1 MIIRNEERRRHKR
14 ITAQIRIRMS
24 ESSAEIVHIN
34 GITRNLSL
42 GGACIELDQKVPVF
56 TVCKLFLGNM
66 VSEGCELDG
75 RILWIKELINPE
87 AKDSFSY
94 LVGIQF
100 LSFNSEEKRKFLLEL
115 MGNNI

>member
-1 MIIRNEERRRHKR
+1 MTIRNEERRRHKR

-24 ESSAEIVHIN
+24 ESSEEIVHVN

-56 TVCKLFLGNM
+56 TVCKIFLGNINA
-66 VSEGCELDG
+66 ECELDG
-75 RILWIKELINPE
+75 RVLWIRESSGADNPY
-87 AKDSFSY
+87 AY

-100 LSFNSEEKRKFLLEL
+100 LSFNSEEKRKSLLEL
-115 MGNNI
+115 MGNIR